1 MHRTT
6 AAAIL
11 GKDRERRRDGNTAE
25 GIFITFMPTYLWADL
40 RIDTYI
46 DVHHPSPTHPASQ
59 LSAVHQSIFHPSI
72 HPSIHPSMLA
82 LRACIH
88 TYIHTY
94 IQTDRQTDRQA
105 DWQKDIQ
112 AARDWYIEPTC
123 AYEYAYLRTSRRD
136 IQSVRLRPWMCN
148 IFRHVSFIQDTH
160 RDSGRQGTFP
170 ESMACWNLSFQRTM
184 ESSTN
189 NTSLDPSDLVQLGF
203 RV

>member
-25 GIFITFMPTYLWADL
+25 GIFITFMPTYLRADL

-72 HPSIHPSMLA
+72 HPSIHPC
-82 LRACIH
+82 LRCVHA
-88 TYIHTY
+88 YIHTY
-94 IQTDRQTDRQA
+94 THTSRQTDRQA